1 MEKKRDWRV
10 NIMSK
15 QNISLSVIKRL
26 PKYYRYLESINDKG
40 IIRVSSK
47 ELSEITGLTASQI
60 RQDLN
65 HFGCFGQQG
74 YGYNVKELIDE
85 LSRIIGVNK
94 DYKLVLI
101 GYGNIGH
108 ALYQYKSFSN
118 LGYEFEA
125 VFDKEAKDLSDQD
138 LEVKGIDD
146 LEDFLKKN
154 NIDIGIIATPKE
166 AAQEVADILCEG
178 GIKGIWNFS
187 PVDLK
192 VKNGVV
198 IESVHLDESLFTLTY
213 FMNSPEDFIF

>member
-1 MEKKRDWRV
+1 MT
-10 NIMSK
+10 K

-74 YGYNVKELIDE
+74 YGYNVSELIGE
-85 LSRIIGVNK
+85 LSKIIGVDK
-94 DYKLVLI
+94 KYSMVLI

-108 ALYQYKSFSN
+108 ALYKYRSFRD
-118 LGYEFEA
+118 LGYEFKS
-125 VFDKEAKDLSDQD
+125 VFDKDPDLVSEKIDGEV
-138 LEVKGIDD
+138 EVKNIDD
-146 LEDFLKKN
+146 LEDYLKEEK
-154 NIDIGIIATPKE
+154 IDIGIIATPKE
-166 AAQEVADILCEG
+166 VSQDICDKLCEG
-178 GIKGIWNFS
+178 GVKGIWNFS

>member
-1 MEKKRDWRV
+1 MNKK
-10 NIMSK
+10 
-15 QNISLSVIKRL
+15 NISLSVIKRL
-26 PKYYRYLESINDKG
+26 PKYYRYLESINEKG

-47 ELSEITGLTASQI
+47 ELSDITGLTASQI

-85 LSRIIGVNK
+85 LSKIIGVDKN
-94 DYKLVLI
+94 YKLILV

-108 ALYQYKSFSN
+108 ALYQYKSFSD

-125 VFDKEAKDLSDQD
+125 VFDKEATVLSDSD
-138 LEVKGIDD
+138 LEVRSVDTLG
-146 LEDFLKKN
+146 EFLADNK
-154 NIDIGIIATPKE
+154 IDIGIIATPKE
-166 AAQEVADILCEG
+166 VAQEVADVLCEG
-178 GIKGIWNFS
+178 GVKGIWNFS

-192 VKNGVV
+192 VSNGVV
-198 IESVHLDESLFTLTY
+198 IEAVHLDESLFTLTY

>member
-1 MEKKRDWRV
+1 MT
-10 NIMSK
+10 K

-26 PKYYRYLESINDKG
+26 PKYYRYLESINEKG

-74 YGYNVKELIDE
+74 YGYNVSELIEE
-85 LSRIIGVNK
+85 LSKIIGVDK
-94 DYKLVLI
+94 TYSMILI

-108 ALYQYKSFSN
+108 ALYKYKSFRD
-118 LGYEFEA
+118 LGYVFKA
-125 VFDKEAKDLSDQD
+125 VFDKEAKNLDTCDV
-138 LEVKGIDD
+138 EVKDIEE
-146 LEDFLKKN
+146 LEIYLKEN
-154 NIDIGIIATPKE
+154 PIDIGIIATPKNV
-166 AAQEVADILCEG
+166 AQEICDKLCEG
-178 GIKGIWNFS
+178 GVRGIWNFS

>member
-1 MEKKRDWRV
+1 MNKK
-10 NIMSK
+10 
-15 QNISLSVIKRL
+15 NISLSVIKRL
-26 PKYYRYLESINDKG
+26 PKYYRYLESINEKG

-47 ELSEITGLTASQI
+47 ELSYITGLTASQI

-85 LSRIIGVNK
+85 LSKIIGVDK
-94 DYKLVLI
+94 DYKLILV

-108 ALYQYKSFSN
+108 ALYQYHSFSD

-125 VFDKEAKDLSDQD
+125 VFDKEATVLSDNN
-138 LEVKGIDD
+138 LEVRNVDTLG
-146 LEDFLKKN
+146 EFLDN
-154 NIDIGIIATPKE
+154 NKIDIGIIATPKE
-166 AAQEVADILCEG
+166 VAQEVADVLCEG
-178 GIKGIWNFS
+178 GVRGIWNFS

-192 VKNGVV
+192 VSNGVV

>member
-1 MEKKRDWRV
+1 M
-10 NIMSK
+10 NK

-26 PKYYRYLESINDKG
+26 PKYYRYLESINEKG

-74 YGYNVKELIDE
+74 YGYNVKELIGE
-85 LSRIIGVNK
+85 LSKIIGVDK
-94 DYKLVLI
+94 EYKIVLI

-108 ALYQYKSFSN
+108 ALYQYKSFRD
-118 LGYEFEA
+118 LGYDFEA
-125 VFDKEAKDLSDQD
+125 VFDKEEFTHEELKVQ
-138 LEVKGIDD
+138 KIDD
-146 LEDFLKKN
+146 LKDFLEKN
-154 NIDIGIIATPKE
+154 KVDIGIIATPKTV
-166 AAQEVADILCEG
+166 AQEIADILCDG

>member
-1 MEKKRDWRV
+1 MT
-10 NIMSK
+10 K

-74 YGYNVKELIDE
+74 YGYNVSELIGE
-85 LSRIIGVNK
+85 LSKIIGVDK
-94 DYKLVLI
+94 KYSMVLI

-108 ALYQYKSFSN
+108 ALYKYRSFRD
-118 LGYEFEA
+118 LGYEFKS
-125 VFDKEAKDLSDQD
+125 VFDKDPDLVSEKIDGEV
-138 LEVKGIDD
+138 EVKNIDD
-146 LEDFLKKN
+146 LEEYLKGEK
-154 NIDIGIIATPKE
+154 IDIGIIATPKE
-166 AAQEVADILCEG
+166 VSQDICDKLCEG
-178 GIKGIWNFS
+178 GVKGIWNFS

>member
-1 MEKKRDWRV
+1 MNKK
-10 NIMSK
+10 
-15 QNISLSVIKRL
+15 NISLSVIKRL

-47 ELSEITGLTASQI
+47 ELSYITGLTASQI

-85 LSRIIGVNK
+85 LSKIIGVDK
-94 DYKLVLI
+94 DYKLILV

-108 ALYQYKSFSN
+108 ALYQYQSFSD

-125 VFDKEAKDLSDQD
+125 VFDKEATVLSDNN
-138 LEVKGIDD
+138 LEVRNVDTLG
-146 LEDFLKKN
+146 EFLDN
-154 NIDIGIIATPKE
+154 NKIDIGIIATPKE
-166 AAQEVADILCEG
+166 VAQEVADVLCEG
-178 GIKGIWNFS
+178 GVKGIWNFS

-192 VKNGVV
+192 VSNGVV

>member
-1 MEKKRDWRV
+1 MNKK
-10 NIMSK
+10 
-15 QNISLSVIKRL
+15 NISLSVIKRL

-47 ELSEITGLTASQI
+47 ELSYITGLTASQI

-85 LSRIIGVNK
+85 LSKIIGVDK
-94 DYKLVLI
+94 DYKLILV

-108 ALYQYKSFSN
+108 ALYQYQSFSD

-125 VFDKEAKDLSDQD
+125 VFDKEATVLSDNN
-138 LEVKGIDD
+138 LEVRNVDTLG
-146 LEDFLKKN
+146 EFLDN
-154 NIDIGIIATPKE
+154 NKIDIGIIATPKE
-166 AAQEVADILCEG
+166 VAQEVADVLCEG
-178 GIKGIWNFS
+178 GVRGIWNFS

-192 VKNGVV
+192 VSNGVV

>member
-1 MEKKRDWRV
+1 MNKK
-10 NIMSK
+10 
-15 QNISLSVIKRL
+15 NISLSVIKRL
-26 PKYYRYLESINDKG
+26 PKYYRYLESINEKG

-47 ELSEITGLTASQI
+47 ELSYITGLTASQI

-85 LSRIIGVNK
+85 LSKIIGVDK
-94 DYKLVLI
+94 DYKLILV

-108 ALYQYKSFSN
+108 ALYQYQSFSD

-125 VFDKEAKDLSDQD
+125 VFDKEATVLSDNN
-138 LEVKGIDD
+138 LEVRNVDTLG
-146 LEDFLKKN
+146 EFLDN
-154 NIDIGIIATPKE
+154 NKIDIGIIATPKE
-166 AAQEVADILCEG
+166 VAQEVADVLCEG
-178 GIKGIWNFS
+178 GVRGIWNFS

-192 VKNGVV
+192 VSNGVV

>member
-1 MEKKRDWRV
+1 MA
-10 NIMSK
+10 K

-26 PKYYRYLESINDKG
+26 PKYYRYLESINEKG

-74 YGYNVKELIDE
+74 YGYNVKELIGE
-85 LSRIIGVNK
+85 LSKIIGVGK

-108 ALYQYKSFSN
+108 ALYQYKSFRD

-125 VFDKEAKDLSDQD
+125 VFDKEAKSLSDGNLD
-138 LEVKGIDD
+138 VRDVEELS
-146 LEDFLKKN
+146 DFLKTNKV
-154 NIDIGIIATPKE
+154 DIGIIATPKQ
-166 AAQEVADILCEG
+166 AAQDVADI
-178 GIKGIWNFS
+178 
-187 PVDLK
+187 
-192 VKNGVV
+192 
-198 IESVHLDESLFTLTY
+198 
-213 FMNSPEDFIF
+213 

>member
-1 MEKKRDWRV
+1 MNKK
-10 NIMSK
+10 
-15 QNISLSVIKRL
+15 NISLSVIKRL
-26 PKYYRYLESINDKG
+26 PKYYRYLESINEKG

-47 ELSEITGLTASQI
+47 ELSDITGLTASQI

-85 LSRIIGVNK
+85 LSKIIGVDK
-94 DYKLVLI
+94 DYKLILV

-108 ALYQYKSFSN
+108 ALYQYKSFAD

-125 VFDKEAKDLSDQD
+125 VFDKEEKVISDSD
-138 LEVKGIDD
+138 LEVRNVDG
-146 LEDFLKKN
+146 LGEFLAN
-154 NIDIGIIATPKE
+154 NKIDIGIISTPKE
-166 AAQEVADILCEG
+166 VAQDVADILCEG
-178 GIKGIWNFS
+178 GVKGIWNFS

-192 VKNGVV
+192 VSNGVV

>member
-1 MEKKRDWRV
+1 M
-10 NIMSK
+10 NK

-26 PKYYRYLESINDKG
+26 PKYYRYLESINEKG

-47 ELSEITGLTASQI
+47 ELYEITGLTASQI

-74 YGYNVKELIDE
+74 YGYNVKELIGE
-85 LSRIIGVNK
+85 LSKIIGVDK
-94 DYKLVLI
+94 KYKIVLI

-108 ALYQYKSFSN
+108 ALYQYKSFRD
-118 LGYEFEA
+118 LGYDFEA
-125 VFDKEAKDLSDQD
+125 VFDKEEFTHEELKVQ
-138 LEVKGIDD
+138 KIDD
-146 LEDFLKKN
+146 LKDFLEN
-154 NIDIGIIATPKE
+154 NKVDIGIIATPKTV
-166 AAQEVADILCEG
+166 AQEIADILCDG

>member
-1 MEKKRDWRV
+1 MNKK
-10 NIMSK
+10 
-15 QNISLSVIKRL
+15 NISLSVIKRL
-26 PKYYRYLESINDKG
+26 PKYYRYLESINEKG

-47 ELSEITGLTASQI
+47 ELSDITGLTASQI

-85 LSRIIGVNK
+85 LSKIIGVDK
-94 DYKLVLI
+94 DYKLILI

-108 ALYQYKSFSN
+108 ALYQYKSFSD
-118 LGYEFEA
+118 LGYRFEA
-125 VFDKEAKDLSDQD
+125 VFDKEAKLVSEND
-138 LEVKGIDD
+138 LEVRDVNKLG
-146 LEDFLKKN
+146 EFLAN
-154 NIDIGIIATPKE
+154 NKIDIGIIATPKE
-166 AAQEVADILCEG
+166 VAQEVADVLCEG

-192 VKNGVV
+192 VSNGVV

>member
-1 MEKKRDWRV
+1 MNKK
-10 NIMSK
+10 
-15 QNISLSVIKRL
+15 NISLSVIKRL
-26 PKYYRYLESINDKG
+26 PKYYRYLESINEKG

-47 ELSEITGLTASQI
+47 ELSDITGLTASQI

-85 LSRIIGVNK
+85 LSKIIGVDK
-94 DYKLVLI
+94 DYKLILV

-108 ALYQYKSFSN
+108 ALYQYQSFSD

-125 VFDKEAKDLSDQD
+125 VFDKEAKTLSDSN
-138 LEVKGIDD
+138 LEVRDVSTLG
-146 LEDFLKKN
+146 DFLAN
-154 NIDIGIIATPKE
+154 NKIDIGIIATPKE
-166 AAQEVADILCEG
+166 VAQDVADVLCEG
-178 GIKGIWNFS
+178 GVRGIWNFS

-192 VKNGVV
+192 VSNGVV

>member
-1 MEKKRDWRV
+1 
-10 NIMSK
+10 MSK

-26 PKYYRYLESINDKG
+26 PKYYRYLESINEKG

-74 YGYNVKELIDE
+74 YGYNVKELIGE
-85 LSRIIGVNK
+85 LSKIIGVDK
-94 DYKLVLI
+94 SYKIVLI

-108 ALYQYKSFSN
+108 ALYQYKSFRD

-125 VFDKEAKDLSDQD
+125 VFDKEEFTHEELKVQ
-138 LEVKGIDD
+138 KIDD
-146 LEDFLKKN
+146 LGDFLKN
-154 NIDIGIIATPKE
+154 NKVDIGIIATPKTV
-166 AAQEVADILCEG
+166 AQEVADILCEG

>member
-1 MEKKRDWRV
+1 M
-10 NIMSK
+10 NK

-26 PKYYRYLESINDKG
+26 PKYYRYLESINEKG

-74 YGYNVKELIDE
+74 YGYNVKELIGE
-85 LSRIIGVNK
+85 LSKIIGVDK
-94 DYKLVLI
+94 KYKIVLI

-108 ALYQYKSFSN
+108 ALYQYKSFRD
-118 LGYEFEA
+118 LGYDFEA
-125 VFDKEAKDLSDQD
+125 VFDKEEFTHEELKVQ
-138 LEVKGIDD
+138 KIDA
-146 LEDFLKKN
+146 LKDFLKN
-154 NIDIGIIATPKE
+154 NKVDIGIIATPKTV
-166 AAQEVADILCEG
+166 AQEIADILCDG

>member
-1 MEKKRDWRV
+1 
-10 NIMSK
+10 MSK

-26 PKYYRYLESINDKG
+26 PKYYRYLESINEKG

-74 YGYNVKELIDE
+74 YGYNVKELIGE
-85 LSRIIGVNK
+85 LSKIIGVDK
-94 DYKLVLI
+94 SYKIVLI

-108 ALYQYKSFSN
+108 ALYQYKSFRD

-125 VFDKEAKDLSDQD
+125 VFDKEEFTHEELKVQ
-138 LEVKGIDD
+138 KIDD
-146 LEDFLKKN
+146 LGDFLKN
-154 NIDIGIIATPKE
+154 NKVDIGIIATPKTV
-166 AAQEVADILCEG
+166 AQEIADILCES

>member
-1 MEKKRDWRV
+1 MT
-10 NIMSK
+10 K

-74 YGYNVKELIDE
+74 YGYNVSELISE
-85 LSRIIGVNK
+85 LSKIIGVDK
-94 DYKLVLI
+94 KYSMVLI

-108 ALYQYKSFSN
+108 ALYKYRSFRD
-118 LGYEFEA
+118 LGYEFKS
-125 VFDKEAKDLSDQD
+125 VFDKDPDLVSEKIDGEV
-138 LEVKGIDD
+138 EVKNIDE
-146 LEDFLKKN
+146 LEDYLKKEK
-154 NIDIGIIATPKE
+154 IDIGIIATPKE
-166 AAQEVADILCEG
+166 VAQDICDKLCEG
-178 GIKGIWNFS
+178 GVKGIWNFS